1 MALSLNDA
9 AEAAHKAAST
19 ATYGGS
25 GVAVYFG
32 FSPGEWQVI
41 GILGGLF
48 FAAAGFL
55 TNLYFRAQHFNLAK
69 RRVFGGDGED

>member
-1 MALSLNDA
+1 MSLTDT
-9 AEAAHKAAST
+9 AEAAHKAASA

-41 GILGGLF
+41 GIVGGLV
-48 FAAAGFL
+48 FAAAGWA
-55 TNLYFRAQHFNLAK
+55 TNFYFKRQHLLLAK
-69 RRVFGGDGED
+69 SKAQADPEA

>member
-1 MALSLNDA
+1 MSITDA
-9 AEAAHKAAST
+9 AEAAHKAASA

-41 GILGGLF
+41 GIVGGLV
-48 FAAAGFL
+48 FAALGFL
-55 TNLYFRAQHFNLAK
+55 TNWYFKAAHLRLAIAK
-69 RRVFGGDGED
+69 LQPDPEA

>member
-1 MALSLNDA
+1 VTLNDA
-9 AEAAHKAAST
+9 ADAAHKAASA

-48 FAAAGFL
+48 FAAAGFF
-55 TNLYFRAQHFNLAK
+55 TNVWFKYQHYELAK
-69 RRVFGGDGED
+69 KGKPVED

>member
-1 MALSLNDA
+1 MTIDEA
-9 AEAAHKAAST
+9 ADAAHKAAS
-19 ATYGGS
+19 AVTYGGS

-41 GILGGLF
+41 GIFGGLF

-55 TNLYFRAQHFNLAK
+55 ANVYFKHQHLKLAK
-69 RRVFGGDGED
+69 QGRDDDFS

>member
-1 MALSLNDA
+1 MNLPDA
-9 AEAAHKAAST
+9 ADAAHKAASA

-48 FAAAGFL
+48 FAAAGYF
-55 TNLYFRAQHFNLAK
+55 TNVWFKHQHLALAK
-69 RRVFGGDGED
+69 AKAVPDPEE

>member
-1 MALSLNDA
+1 VNLNDA
-9 AEAAHKAAST
+9 AEAAHKAASA

-41 GILGGLF
+41 GILGGLI
-48 FAAAGFL
+48 FAALGFL
-55 TNLYFRAQHFNLAK
+55 TNLYFKHAHYKLAIAKAQADPE
-69 RRVFGGDGED
+69 V

>member
-1 MALSLNDA
+1 MSLNLNDA
-9 AEAAHKAAST
+9 ADVAHKAASA

-32 FSPGEWQVI
+32 LSPGEWQVI

-48 FAAAGFL
+48 FAAAGFF
-55 TNLYFRAQHFNLAK
+55 TNVWFKHAHYELAK
-69 RRVFGGDGED
+69 KGRVSED

>member
-1 MALSLNDA
+1 VNLPDA
-9 AEAAHKAAST
+9 ADAAHKAASA

-41 GILGGLF
+41 GILGGLV
-48 FAAAGFL
+48 FAAAGFF
-55 TNLYFRAQHFNLAK
+55 TNLYFKAAHLRVAKEQRRASI
-69 RRVFGGDGED
+69 DE

>member
-1 MALSLNDA
+1 VNLNDA
-9 AEAAHKAAST
+9 AEAAHKAASA

-41 GILGGLF
+41 GILGGLI
-48 FAAAGFL
+48 FAALGFL
-55 TNLYFRAQHFNLAK
+55 TNWYFKHQHLKLAIAKAQADPE
-69 RRVFGGDGED
+69 V